1 MRVCVCPGNAAS
13 CLNNRG
19 GADTHSYWTGNLEQT
34 ARHREPELEGA
45 RGGGGGGEERVEVFQ
60 PHNKKHNQSSSR
72 PKAAKRRRIVSASV
86 RASHLLRS
94 RSPGAGSDLGR
105 ALQKTV
111 MQCKITKGE
120 AVEVDDEEEV
130 GGGGDDK

>member
-1 MRVCVCPGNAAS
+1 MRVCVCPGNTAS

-34 ARHREPELEGA
+34 ARHREPELEG
-45 RGGGGGGEERVEVFQ
+45 RGEGEEKVEGFQ
-60 PHNKKHNQSSSR
+60 PRNKKHNQSSSR
-72 PKAAKRRRIVSASV
+72 PKAAKRRRIVGASV

-94 RSPGAGSDLGR
+94 RFPGAGSDLGR

-120 AVEVDDEEEV
+120 AVEVDDDEEEV
-130 GGGGDDK
+130 VGEGG